1 MVDEKIADKI
11 ADKKDSDFQNAWLSK
26 SITIPPATDA
36 PGTVAKKMSP
46 VQKSLEEIKQYAYE
60 AFDKLDKNG
69 NGFIETDEL
78 YSFLEDANTPMR
90 EKSFITFLVTN
101 QAEIAQSCHEGGSDH
116 EKGISRLD
124 LEFYFKLIISKV
136 S

>member
-1 MVDEKIADKI
+1 MLTAVHNFKIKRLVRGVDVVEEKI

-26 SITIPPATDA
+26 SVTGP
-36 PGTVAKKMSP
+36 TVESGAKKMSP

-90 EKSFITFLVTN
+90 EKSFITFL
-101 QAEIAQSCHEGGSDH
+101 
-116 EKGISRLD
+116 
-124 LEFYFKLIISKV
+124 
-136 S
+136 